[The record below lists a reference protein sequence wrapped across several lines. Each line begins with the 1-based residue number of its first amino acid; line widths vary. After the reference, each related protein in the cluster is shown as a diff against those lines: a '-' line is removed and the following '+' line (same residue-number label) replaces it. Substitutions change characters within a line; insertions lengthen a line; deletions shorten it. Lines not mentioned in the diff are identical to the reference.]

1 MISKR
6 WLHTLAAHDWKV
18 STPAE
23 QGLDPMLVAELCF
36 KAAELPR
43 LYALLVVKDGYLI
56 AESYSGEGAVH
67 RKNQM

>member
-1 MISKR
+1 
-6 WLHTLAAHDWKV
+6 
-18 STPAE
+18 
-23 QGLDPMLVAELCF
+23 MLVAELCF